1 MEFCP
6 IMCHY
11 HVIVFSMQ
19 VIWSHDA
26 WYKMRILDTR
36 SPDHVL
42 LLFFHQCGSAPQR
55 PAVRHQRQQGRFR
68 AECCGGNPGG
78 FQGIRSGWRY
88 LQGTCKPASLAYIP
102 GIASHFDTCCLA
114 DTSDHSVL
122 LIYYFLWSCGL
133 KGIWNVM
140 TFCSLLVRLYV
151 FTKYN

>member
-1 MEFCP
+1 MSSYFLCRWSDHMTRG
-6 IMCHY
+6 IKCASWIHAVLTTFY
-11 HVIVFSMQ
+11 FS
-19 VIWSHDA
+19 
-26 WYKMRILDTR
+26 
-36 SPDHVL
+36 
-42 LLFFHQCGSAPQR
+42 FFHQCGSAPQR

-88 LQGTCKPASLAYIP
+88 LQGTCKPASLAYIA

-114 DTSDHSVL
+114 DTSDHSGLQL
-122 LIYYFLWSCGL
+122 LLIYIVHIYYFLWLCGL